1 MFRTVQFDQRIVAA
15 AAFSDLDPRL
25 VRRFRVAGE
34 SAGDET
40 WAFRFGLARRERG
53 DEWRPTVTGLL
64 MAAREPTTRWLPN
77 AFLRAEAYRGR
88 AAGSEGEEGGRRIAA
103 QDIRGP
109 LDAQVAEACRFVLR
123 NARAAAGTG
132 GGGAPP
138 YDFTAVFEA
147 VVNAVAHRDYSIY
160 EPAIRLRL
168 FSDRLEL
175 DSPGEPPRET
185 PVEWL
190 AYRQVSRNQTITS
203 LLAKCPV
210 PAEFPDLATERE
222 TLMDWRGRGVG
233 PILER
238 SEEHSGRTPEYEL
251 LDGSLRLTIYA
262 ASRERAGS
270 FRPPLH
276 DEERDSAL
284 TATDAG
290 PGAARLA
297 NTHPLRLGA
306 EKKCDR

>member
-1 MFRTVQFDQRIVAA
+1 MIRAIQFDQRVVAA
-15 AAFSDLDPRL
+15 AAFGDLDPRL
-25 VRRFRVAGE
+25 IRRFRVAGA
-34 SAGDET
+34 SADDET
-40 WAFRFGLARRERG
+40 WAYRFGLARRERG
-53 DEWRPTVTGLL
+53 DELRPTVTGLL

-88 AAGSEGEEGGRRIAA
+88 AAGGEGGDGGRRIAA

-109 LDAQVAEACRFVLR
+109 LDGQVAEACRFVLR
-123 NARAAAGTG
+123 NARAAAGTE
-132 GGGAPP
+132 GGGAP

-160 EPAIRLRL
+160 EPEIRLRL

-190 AYRQVSRNQTITS
+190 AYRQVNRNQTITS

-210 PAEFPDLATERE
+210 PADFPDLATERE
-222 TLMDWRGRGVG
+222 TLMDWRGRGVE
-233 PILER
+233 PILQR

-251 LDGSLRLTIYA
+251 RDGGLRLTIYA

-270 FRPPLH
+270 IRPEPEG
-276 DEERDSAL
+276 DEGIRS
-284 TATDAG
+284 
-290 PGAARLA
+290 
-297 NTHPLRLGA
+297 
-306 EKKCDR
+306 

>member
-1 MFRTVQFDQRIVAA
+1 MLRAIQFDQRVVAA
-15 AAFSDLDPRL
+15 AAFGDLDPRL
-25 VRRFRVAGE
+25 IRRFRVAGE
-34 SAGDET
+34 SADDET
-40 WAFRFGLARRERG
+40 WAYRFGLARRERG
-53 DEWRPTVTGLL
+53 DELLPTVTGLL

-88 AAGSEGEEGGRRIAA
+88 AADGEGEDGGRRVAA

-123 NARAAAGTG
+123 NARAAAGTE
-132 GGGAPP
+132 GGGAP

-190 AYRQVSRNQTITS
+190 TYRQVSRNQTITS
-203 LLAKCPV
+203 LFAKCPV
-210 PAEFPDLATERE
+210 PADFPDLATERE
-222 TLMDWRGRGVG
+222 TLMDWRGRGVE
-233 PILER
+233 PILQR

-251 LDGSLRLTIYA
+251 RNDGLRLTIYA
-262 ASRERAGS
+262 ASRERVGS
-270 FRPPLH
+270 IRPKPEG
-276 DEERDSAL
+276 DEGIR
-284 TATDAG
+284 G
-290 PGAARLA
+290 
-297 NTHPLRLGA
+297 
-306 EKKCDR
+306 

>member
-1 MFRTVQFDQRIVAA
+1 MLRAIQFDQRIVAA

-25 VRRFRVAGE
+25 VRRFRVAE
-34 SAGDET
+34 ASADDET
-40 WAFRFGLARRERG
+40 WAYRFGLARRERG
-53 DEWRPTVTGLL
+53 DELRPTVTGLL

-88 AAGSEGEEGGRRIAA
+88 AAAGGEGEEGGRRIAA

-109 LDAQVAEACRFVLR
+109 LDAQVTEACRFVLR
-123 NARAAAGTG
+123 NARAVAGTE
-132 GGGAPP
+132 GGGAP

-160 EPAIRLRL
+160 EPTIRLRL

-210 PAEFPDLATERE
+210 PADFPDLATERE
-222 TLMDWRGRGVG
+222 TLMDWRGRGVE
-233 PILER
+233 PILQR

-251 LDGSLRLTIYA
+251 RDGGLRLTIYA

-270 FRPPLH
+270 IRPEPEG
-276 DEERDSAL
+276 DEGIR
-284 TATDAG
+284 G
-290 PGAARLA
+290 
-297 NTHPLRLGA
+297 
-306 EKKCDR
+306 